1 MRDYDGNKETLM
13 KNSEDSE
20 QEQVYTGL
28 PGDKV
33 IRVRR
38 RRGMRVR
45 HITRQEMFGV
55 IREIIFETPFV
66 FMAPILVV
74 LLLLFSAGIY
84 FAEVNAPASNVHSYG
99 EALWDGVILMTTA
112 GAMSEPVT
120 VAGHILGGI
129 WTVLGCLLFY
139 GTIIA
144 SASAYFLL
152 PVSSYFLLPRRGK
165 KAQTIGLI
173 QYKFGNIANLTENQL
188 ESLRNDTNAIVD
200 AQLSRIRQGED
211 SGDIEE

>member
-1 MRDYDGNKETLM
+1 M

>member
-1 MRDYDGNKETLM
+1 M

-20 QEQVYTGL
+20 QEQVYAGL

-38 RRGMRVR
+38 RRGMRIR
-45 HITRQEMFGV
+45 HISWQEVFGV
-55 IREIIFETPFV
+55 MREITLDTPFV
-66 FMAPILVV
+66 FMAPILMV

-84 FAEVNAPASNVHSYG
+84 FAEVNAPASSVHSYG

-188 ESLRNDTNAIVD
+188 TSLKNDTNAIID

>member
-1 MRDYDGNKETLM
+1 MRNYDGNKEALM
-13 KNSEDSE
+13 KNPEDSE

-38 RRGMRVR
+38 RRGMRIR
-45 HITRQEMFGV
+45 HITRQEIFGV
-55 IREIIFETPFV
+55 IREITLDTPFV
-66 FMAPILVV
+66 FMAPILLV

-84 FAEVNAPASNVHSYG
+84 LAEVNAPASNVHSYG

-188 ESLRNDTNAIVD
+188 ESLRNDTNAIID
-200 AQLSRIRQGED
+200 TQLTKMRQNISVED
-211 SGDIEE
+211 S

>member
-1 MRDYDGNKETLM
+1 MDYDGSKETLM

-38 RRGMRVR
+38 KRGMRIR
-45 HITRQEMFGV
+45 HVTRQEIFGV
-55 IREIIFETPFV
+55 MREITLDTPFV

-84 FAEVNAPASNVHSYG
+84 FAEVNAPASNVQSYG

-120 VAGHILGGI
+120 VAGHIIGGI

>member
-1 MRDYDGNKETLM
+1 MES
-13 KNSEDSE
+13 SEDSE

-38 RRGMRVR
+38 RRGMRIR
-45 HITRQEMFGV
+45 NITRQEMFGV

-66 FMAPILVV
+66 FMAPILVI

-112 GAMSEPVT
+112 GAMNEPVT
-120 VAGHILGGI
+120 VAGHIIGGI

-200 AQLSRIRQGED
+200 AQLSRIRKGENY
-211 SGDIEE
+211 GDIEE

>member
-1 MRDYDGNKETLM
+1 MESS
-13 KNSEDSE
+13 KNP
-20 QEQVYTGL
+20 EQVHAGL
-28 PGDKV
+28 PKDKV
-33 IRVRR
+33 IHVRR
-38 RRGMRVR
+38 RRPI
-45 HITRQEMFGV
+45 HIRKITWQEIVGV
-55 IREIIFETPFV
+55 MREITFETPFV

-84 FAEVNAPASNVHSYG
+84 FAEVNAPLSNVHNYG

-120 VAGHILGGI
+120 AAGHILGGI

-165 KAQTIGLI
+165 EEQTIGLI
-173 QYKFGNIANLTENQL
+173 QYYFGNITNLTERQL
-188 ESLRNDTNAIVD
+188 EGLKTDSNAIID
-200 AQLSRIRQGED
+200 DQLSRIMEEEA
-211 SGDIEE
+211 SGDKDE

>member
-1 MRDYDGNKETLM
+1 MKKLEDYNE
-13 KNSEDSE
+13 
-20 QEQVYTGL
+20 VYKGL

-33 IRVRR
+33 IRIRR
-38 RRGMRVR
+38 RRGMRIRRVSW
-45 HITRQEMFGV
+45 QEVFGV
-55 IREIIFETPFV
+55 MREITLDTPFV
-66 FMAPILVV
+66 FMAPILVI

-84 FAEVNAPASNVHSYG
+84 FAEVNAPTSNVHSYG

-120 VAGHILGGI
+120 ATGHILGGI

-152 PVSSYFLLPRRGK
+152 PVSSYFLLPRRG
-165 KAQTIGLI
+165 
-173 QYKFGNIANLTENQL
+173 
-188 ESLRNDTNAIVD
+188 RRD
-200 AQLSRIRQGED
+200 A
-211 SGDIEE
+211 